1 MFNAKTLEPLLN
13 QAGYRLSSSCSKD
26 HFQWERCDQLG
37 IRQPQASKHL
47 RVLAES
53 GLVEVRPE
61 AQRRVYALRAQPL
74 RELDLWLRRYRR
86 LWEEQFERLD
96 QVLEELQARQKSTK
110 ENTKAVRRRRSKAKP
125 R

>member
-1 MFNAKTLEPLLN
+1 MLETFRALAEPSRLQIVALLLKGPLSV
-13 QAGYRLSSSCSKD
+13 GEVVDRL
-26 HFQWERCDQLG
+26 G
-37 IRQPQASKHL
+37 MRQPQASKHL

-53 GLVEVRPE
+53 GLVEVRPD

-86 LWEEQFERLD
+86 LWEGQFERLD

-110 ENTKAVRRRRSKAKP
+110 ENTKGARRRRSKAKP